1 MQSTRVALIGLGGIA
16 DAHLRKLR
24 WIDGAEVVGVC
35 DLSASLAEA
44 IGERFGVPFASDDAE
59 RMIAELRPDVVHILT
74 PPSTHRRLVT
84 LALDAS
90 AHVFVEKPMAVSGEE
105 YEAMRDAALSA
116 GRLLVEDFNYRFQR
130 VTRQALELV
139 RGGGIGEPVM
149 VDAAMNVGL
158 AEPNGPYA
166 DTDVPHF
173 AHTLP
178 GGALFNF
185 ASHPAS
191 IVTAI
196 LGPHAGVRAWR
207 RRLEPAGLS
216 DDELRALVDM
226 GRASATIT
234 VTSHAKPSSFTIAV
248 RGTEGFLEAD
258 IFSQRLFAATRGGR
272 IGRLADQARHG
283 GSHIAGALA
292 SAGRFA
298 TGRFD
303 YVEGLGTLLEDFYA
317 AVRGAGPP
325 PLSTADMDATN
336 RLLFALFEEG
346 NQL

>member
-24 WIDGAEVVGVC
+24 WIDSAEVVGVC

-44 IGERFGVPFASDDAE
+44 IAERFGVPFAGDDAE
-59 RMIAELRPDVVHILT
+59 RMIAELRPDVVHLLT
-74 PPSTHRRLVT
+74 PPTTHPRLAT
-84 LALDAS
+84 LALDAG
-90 AHVFVEKPMAVSGEE
+90 AHVFVEKPMAVTGGG
-105 YEAMRDAALSA
+105 YEAMRDAARSA
-116 GRLLVEDFNYRFQR
+116 GRLLVEDLNYRFQR
-130 VTRQALELV
+130 VTLQALELV

-158 AEPNGPYA
+158 AEPKGPYA

-173 AHTLP
+173 AHALP

-191 IVTAI
+191 VVTAI
-196 LGPHAGVRAWR
+196 LGSHMGVRAWR
-207 RRLEPAGLS
+207 RRLEPASLS

-234 VTSHAKPSSFTIAV
+234 VTSHAKPSTFTIAV

-258 IFSQRLFAATRGGR
+258 IFSQRLFASTRSGR
-272 IGRLADQARHG
+272 IGRLADQARQ
-283 GSHIAGALA
+283 GSSQIAGALA
-292 SAGRFA
+292 SAGRVA

-303 YVEGLGTLLEDFYA
+303 YMEGLGTLLEKFYA
-317 AVRGAGPP
+317 AVRGIGPP
-325 PLSTADMDATN
+325 PLTSADMDATN
-336 RLLFALFEEG
+336 QLMFALFEDG